1 MPKPE
6 FPGGI
11 IKLLLD
17 HDGEMMK
24 HHENQEKR
32 IASKDGTIETME
44 AWNDKQNDT
53 IDQFCD
59 WFKLNGNGRC
69 ESCPLWQQGDDL
81 KWRCGR

>member
-17 HDGEMMK
+17 HDGEMMR

-32 IASKDGTIETME
+32 IDGYADIV
-44 AWNDKQNDT
+44 DRQNAIIDT
-53 IDQFCD
+53 FCN
-59 WFKLNGNGRC
+59 WFSC
-69 ESCPLWQQGDDL
+69 PSCPLWQQGDDL